1 MALKNIAFI
10 GSIAVL
16 TFSLSSIAS
25 AADPFSDADKAF
37 VAKVSQG
44 GMYEVALGKLA
55 ESHATTQDVKDSGNT
70 EAHDHMLVGD
80 KLKSIVVAN
89 GMEFPTSLNG
99 KFQSRLDA
107 ISALPSG
114 QFDAAYIRDMKKI
127 HAAEGAAFA
136 REATSGTNP
145 DLKAF
150 ASETYRIVQR
160 HLGELGA
167 QVRDF

>member
-1 MALKNIAFI
+1 MSLKNIAFI
-10 GSIAVL
+10 GSLAVL
-16 TFSLSSIAS
+16 TFSSSGS
-25 AADPFSDADKAF
+25 AAPADPFSEADKAF

-55 ESHATTQDVKDSGNT
+55 ESRATTQDVKDSGNT

-89 GMEFPTSLNG
+89 GMEFPAALNDS
-99 KFQSRLDA
+99 FQSRLNA
-107 ISALPSG
+107 IGALPAG
-114 QFDAAYIRDMKKI
+114 QFDAAYIQDMKKI
-127 HAAEGAAFA
+127 HEADGAAFA

-160 HLGELGA
+160 HLGELRA